1 MRNVSRIEISQ
12 GTQIVECGCMSWK
25 VVFGEMG
32 EDWFKRFRDM
42 GKKLGSIKL
51 EVKEDST

>member
-12 GTQIVECGCMSWK
+12 STQIVECGCMSWK

-32 EDWFKRFRDM
+32 GDWFKRFLDM

-51 EVKEDST
+51 EGKEDST